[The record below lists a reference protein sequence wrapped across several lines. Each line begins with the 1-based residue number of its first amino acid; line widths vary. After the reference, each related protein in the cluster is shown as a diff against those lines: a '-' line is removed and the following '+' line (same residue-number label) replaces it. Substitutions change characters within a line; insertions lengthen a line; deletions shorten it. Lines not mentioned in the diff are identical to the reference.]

1 MIVWKDVTLI
11 KEEKQMNVSINAEKT
26 FDDVQYSR

>member
-1 MIVWKDVTLI
+1 MGVTLI

-26 FDDVQYSR
+26 FDDVQHSR